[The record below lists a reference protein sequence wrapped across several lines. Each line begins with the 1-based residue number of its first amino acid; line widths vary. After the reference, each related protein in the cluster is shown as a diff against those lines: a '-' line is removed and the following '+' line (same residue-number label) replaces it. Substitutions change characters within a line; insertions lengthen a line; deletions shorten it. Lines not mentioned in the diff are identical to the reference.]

1 VSIAA
6 IVLAA
11 GAGRRMGGPKALL
24 VVDGETLLRR
34 AARTALAV
42 GCAPVVVV
50 VGPWDPELE
59 LEDLG
64 ILRVPNPEADEGMAS
79 SIRAGVA
86 ALPGRIEAVLLLAVD
101 QPAVDAALL
110 RGLLQLF
117 QVSGGRPAACAYA
130 DTVGIPAVFP
140 ARLLPDL
147 LELRGDRGAKAIL
160 LRESA
165 IALPFPGGAQDLDR
179 PEDLTRLRR

>member
-1 VSIAA
+1 MSTAA
-6 IVLAA
+6 VILAA

-24 VVDGETLLRR
+24 VVEGETLLRR

-50 VGPWDPELE
+50 VGPWDSE

-64 ILRVPNPEADEGMAS
+64 VLVVPNPEADEGMAS

-86 ALPGRIEAVLLLAVD
+86 ALPERIEAVLILAVD
-101 QPAVDAALL
+101 QPAVDA
-110 RGLLQLF
+110 GLLSNLLEA
-117 QVSGGRPAACAYA
+117 SRHAGGRPAACAYA
-130 DTVGIPAVFP
+130 DTLGIPAVFP
-140 ARLLPDL
+140 ASLLPEL

-160 LRESA
+160 LREGA
-165 IALPFPGGAQDLDR
+165 IALPFPEGAQDLDR